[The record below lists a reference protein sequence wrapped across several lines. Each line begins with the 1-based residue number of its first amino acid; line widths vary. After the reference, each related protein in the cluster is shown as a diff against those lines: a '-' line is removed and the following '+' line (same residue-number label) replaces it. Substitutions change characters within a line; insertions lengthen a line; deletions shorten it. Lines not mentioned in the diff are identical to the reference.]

1 MTQPRKGPSLARPYA
16 WTQGR
21 TRANIDVA
29 FEAIVQVTPDGRA
42 LPYNH
47 ADPRSV
53 VARLCQLPQSL
64 AEIAAQMS
72 VPIGVARVLVS
83 DLVDGG
89 LVSARSTLTEKSSLA
104 QRRDLLERVLDGLH
118 AL

>member
-1 MTQPRKGPSLARPYA
+1 MTPPRKGPSLARPYA
-16 WTQGR
+16 WTEGR
-21 TRANIDVA
+21 TRAHIEVA
-29 FEAIVQVTPDGRA
+29 FEAIVQATSSGRA

-53 VARLCQLPQSL
+53 LVSLCRSPQSL
-64 AEIAAQMS
+64 AELAAQLA

-83 DLVDGG
+83 DLVDAG
-89 LVSARSTLTEKSSLA
+89 LATVRSTLTDNSSLA

-118 AL
+118 TL

>member
-1 MTQPRKGPSLARPYA
+1 MTHPRRWRPYA

-21 TRANIDVA
+21 TRAHIDVA
-29 FEAIVQVTPDGRA
+29 FEAIVQITPDGRS

-47 ADPRSV
+47 ADPCSV
-53 VARLCQLPQSL
+53 VVRLCRSPQSL
-64 AEIAAQMS
+64 AEIAAQLS

-83 DLVDGG
+83 DLVDAG
-89 LVSARSTLTEKSSLA
+89 LAAVRSTLTKDSSLA

-118 AL
+118 TL

>member
-1 MTQPRKGPSLARPYA
+1 VTSPRRGPSLARPYA

-21 TRANIDVA
+21 TRAHIDVA
-29 FEAIVQVTPDGRA
+29 FDAIVQVTPEGRIA
-42 LPYNH
+42 PYNH

-53 VARLCQLPQSL
+53 VVRLCQLPQSL
-64 AEIAAQMS
+64 AELAAQLS

-83 DLVDGG
+83 DLVDAG
-89 LVSARSTLTEKSSLA
+89 LVSVRSTLTENSSLA

-118 AL
+118 TL

>member
-1 MTQPRKGPSLARPYA
+1 
-16 WTQGR
+16 
-21 TRANIDVA
+21 VA
-29 FEAIVQVTPDGRA
+29 FEAIVQVTQNGRG

-47 ADPRSV
+47 ADPRSMV
-53 VARLCQLPQSL
+53 VRLCQLPQSL
-64 AEIAAQMS
+64 AEIAAQLC

-89 LVSARSTLTEKSSLA
+89 LVFVRSTLTENSSLA

-118 AL
+118 TL

>member
-1 MTQPRKGPSLARPYA
+1 MTQPRRGRPYA

-21 TRANIDVA
+21 TRAHIDVA
-29 FEAIVQVTPDGRA
+29 FEAIVQVTANARA

-53 VARLCQLPQSL
+53 VVRLCQLPQSL
-64 AEIAAQMS
+64 AELAAQLS
-72 VPIGVARVLVS
+72 LPIGVARVLVS
-83 DLVDGG
+83 DLVGEG
-89 LVSARSTLTEKSSLA
+89 LVSVRSTLTEDSSLA

-118 AL
+118 TL